1 MIIVKDSMV
10 LIHLAKIT
18 LLENSCDY
26 FKKVF
31 VTEKIKEEIARGNY
45 PDSKI
50 IGMLITKN
58 KIKIKSIKNNTLIRK
73 ANEFNIQGAEA
84 EAIALY
90 WELKADFIAT
100 DDDNVRKKR
109 DVLNLNVIGTPV
121 IILKLYKEKKI
132 TKVKLEEAIQKLR
145 KIGWFSNTVWD
156 KINMELSKK

>member
-31 VTEKIKEEIARGNY
+31 ITEKIKEEIARGNY